1 MHTHRQTDIREPT
14 ACMPTSCIMQDSQS
28 QAQPDELIDFHH
40 LKARRGM
47 SQLEIEDQVQTDLQR
62 ATGLA
67 ETGSENAARLNR
79 VLQLTGKFARLLW
92 FHCHNMACLAH
103 IGIWILQITCWA
115 SARQHCSL
123 PQQDSEAHWRALPLA
138 FELPATALISGGV
151 SERQQAS
158 DMQLTWMLWNVCS

>member
-1 MHTHRQTDIREPT
+1 M
-14 ACMPTSCIMQDSQS
+14 CLQDSQS

-79 VLQLTGKFARLLW
+79 VLQLTGGS
-92 FHCHNMACLAH
+92 CLPMCFCLSWH
-103 IGIWILQITCWA
+103 KGSLQYA
-115 SARQHCSL
+115 GQ
-123 PQQDSEAHWRALPLA
+123 
-138 FELPATALISGGV
+138 
-151 SERQQAS
+151 S
-158 DMQLTWMLWNVCS
+158 DMQMGLAPAPSAVCASHDEAHVYTWYAN